1 MSTNFTTSNLT
12 TILLIPHSTT
22 KKTLTVYIT
31 IASIA
36 IIGRNAERGQ
46 ARVQSILHQGGKAA
60 FFSADASQKQSLQSV
75 QKSIIQEL
83 GTPSILVNAAGGNS
97 PAATTS
103 PEHGFE
109 QIEQADWQKLIDT
122 NLMAGIILPCQV
134 FGTAMCR
141 QGKGSIINFASVSAH
156 IPLSKVVAY
165 SAAKAAVLNL
175 TRFLARE
182 WAPHGVRVNSV
193 TPGFFPAQQNRSL
206 LFNKDGSPTER
217 TRSIW
222 NHTPM
227 KRFGKP
233 EELAANRKNWQER
246 FCCWLH
252 RGPAVLSLAVIS
264 AWMEDFSRKL
274 SNLQ

>member
-1 MSTNFTTSNLT
+1 MDIFNLT
-12 TILLIPHSTT
+12 GEVAVVIGATGELGGHAAEALAQAG
-22 KKTLTVYIT
+22 
-31 IASIA
+31 ASIA

-75 QKSIIQEL
+75 QKAIIQEL
-83 GTPSILVNAAGGNS
+83 GEPSILVNAAGGNS

-109 QIEQADWQKLIDT
+109 QIEQDDWQKLIDT

-193 TPGFFPAQQNRSL
+193 TPGFVHAQQNRSL
-206 LFNKDGSPTER
+206 LFNNDGSPTER

-233 EELAANRKNWQER
+233 EELAGAILLLASPRAGSFITGSDIR
-246 FCCWLH
+246 VDGGF
-252 RGPAVLSLAVIS
+252 LSQTI
-264 AWMEDFSRKL
+264 
-274 SNLQ
+274 